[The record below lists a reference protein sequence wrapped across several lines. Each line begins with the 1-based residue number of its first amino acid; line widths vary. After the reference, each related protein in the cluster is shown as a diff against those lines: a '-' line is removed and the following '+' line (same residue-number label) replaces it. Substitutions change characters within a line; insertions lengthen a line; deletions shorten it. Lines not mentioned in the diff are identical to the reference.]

1 MEALRIILRQTS
13 ANYRKEETVNNK
25 MTYPLPPV
33 STVIGAIHKACNYTE
48 YKEMKKN
55 PGNYKRYKSFD
66 DMADEVLADA

>member
-48 YKEMKKN
+48 YKEMKISIQGKYDQILR
-55 PGNYKRYKSFD
+55 GTC
-66 DMADEVLADA
+66 